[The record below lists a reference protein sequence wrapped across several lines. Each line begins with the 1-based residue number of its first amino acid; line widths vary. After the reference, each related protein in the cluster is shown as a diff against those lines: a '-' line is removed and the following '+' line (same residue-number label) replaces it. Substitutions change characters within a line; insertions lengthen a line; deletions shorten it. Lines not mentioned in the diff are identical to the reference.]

1 MKELRVENLSKTYGI
16 KSLLDQVD
24 FSIRTGDRVGL
35 IGANGAGKSSF
46 LKILSG
52 EDSYDSGEII
62 KPNDYTI
69 RLLNQQPDL
78 NEDDTLLQ
86 AIFASPSPLVKL
98 VLRYEEVVTALQNH
112 PEDERLL
119 DQFNQVS
126 EQMNVQNGWD
136 LEVQAKTILH
146 KMGLKDLQ
154 RKISACSGGERKRVG
169 LAQVLISQSDLL
181 ILDEPTNHLDIE
193 SIRWLE
199 DYLAS
204 YSGALLVVTHDR
216 YFLERV
222 TNKIVELRQGKFYEY
237 IGNYST
243 YLTKKQ
249 EELDRLARMEEKQ
262 DRLFQQELAWMRKG
276 AKARTTKQQAR
287 IQRFENLKDQV
298 ESRVSEQEAL
308 EMNFDQARIGNQII
322 EASDLSVQIGDHSV
336 IQAFT
341 KTFVKGD
348 RLGIIGPNGV
358 GKTTLLNAFAGLQP
372 LAGGQ
377 LLVGQ
382 TVRLA
387 YYRQL
392 DEDLPGEMRV
402 LNYLT
407 QVADEFK
414 VGTGHSISASQ
425 MLERFNFER
434 STHGMVIS
442 QLSGGERRRLYL
454 LTLLIQEPNVL
465 LLDEPTNDL
474 DIQTLQVL
482 EDYLL
487 EFNGVVMIVSHDRYF
502 LDKTVNQILQ
512 IQGDGTYQFDYGN
525 YSEFQAKYPSAKAD
539 TSSPPETP
547 TNESKTTTSSE
558 PTEAS
563 AQPKRMTYQEK
574 KEWDQLEEHILLLEE
589 KIDTIKQEMVANGS
603 DAGLLMDLQ
612 TELEETEAALLHG
625 YERYDYLSE
634 LKR

>member
-24 FSIRTGDRVGL
+24 FSIRTGNRVGL

-52 EDSYDSGEII
+52 EDPYDSGEII

-237 IGNYST
+237 TGNYST

-298 ESRVSEQEAL
+298 ESRVSDQEAL

-512 IQGDGTYQFDYGN
+512 IQGNGSYQFDYGN
-525 YSEFQAKYPSAKAD
+525 YSEFQTKYPSAKSDAP
-539 TSSPPETP
+539 SPAET
-547 TNESKTTTSSE
+547 TTRETKTTTSSK
-558 PTEAS
+558 PTETAT
-563 AQPKRMTYQEK
+563 QPKRMTYQEK

-612 TELEETEAALLHG
+612 AELEETEAALLHG